1 MVSNLPPLVADG
13 GEIRLAR
20 RVASFV
26 YGRREVEWPEDVDD
40 PEELLP
46 DGREFGW
53 VAKLGD
59 SEPGLSERRFVRA
72 DVKINAAE
80 GYSDVEQVL
89 DDSALRAGGEVYF
102 ESVIEEDGLG
112 LLVPGVDFRQ
122 GDLVDVRFW
131 GRILKDQLVT
141 SIDWV
146 DGKPSVALGGQS
158 IRDTGELARARAEMV
173 RLINGERADRVDDVS
188 KVSKRVDTVDEKA
201 EDALSGVD
209 NVREALAGAGA
220 TTEDLQGQLEELN
233 QQLQEAGEGTEEN
246 LPLIQAYI
254 ASNTQRWLLQDQV
267 DALQTNALDDHE
279 QQIAELV
286 ESQDQLTATLT
297 EMQKNSLV
305 DKTNIWA
312 VRNFSNVDEENT
324 YWRRSGQLSSRDQIF
339 LAKGTW
345 RGEVVITS
353 EWVYDG
359 MPQTSHT
366 FSTVPA
372 SNGSREITAPQPRP
386 LAAFRSAVLQTTVFP
401 GEQTTR
407 KHTLGGT
414 NLSRST
420 WATLQTITVPD
431 GAIDVNLFF
440 RVHWDWASHDVY
452 SIRITWNGAT
462 VGAVNTVNGLGPITP
477 LGSGNR
483 YMSSRRSVDGAA
495 SGTYRFEVL
504 SHASESSQRRT
515 SRGVVEVSWI
525 MP

>member
-13 GEIRLAR
+13 GELRLAR

-112 LLVPGVDFRQ
+112 LLIPGVDFRQ

-201 EDALSGVD
+201 EGAQASADEADEKAEGADKKADTADKKAVDADKKAGKAQSTADGAVSKADELGQLLDPIMDFAQSYMPTGLGFSGTGRLPFRAQRGPAKG
-209 NVREALAGAGA
+209 VRVENNGMRLLGAGA
-220 TTEDLQGQLEELN
+220 WQITCEVRASWIAIQGYDITYRIYCYDPQGDLYTY
-233 QQLQEAGEGTEEN
+233 QEF
-246 LPLIQAYI
+246 
-254 ASNTQRWLLQDQV
+254 V
-267 DALQTNALDDHE
+267 DVT
-279 QQIAELV
+279 
-286 ESQDQLTATLT
+286 
-297 EMQKNSLV
+297 
-305 DKTNIWA
+305 
-312 VRNFSNVDEENT
+312 
-324 YWRRSGQLSSRDQIF
+324 SSSTHSVAFGADF
-339 LAKGTW
+339 
-345 RGEVVITS
+345 VVPEPGYFVS
-353 EWVYDG
+353 VAVYD
-359 MPQTSHT
+359 
-366 FSTVPA
+366 
-372 SNGSREITAPQPRP
+372 IAP
-386 LAAFRSAVLQTTVFP
+386 
-401 GEQTTR
+401 GR
-407 KHTLGGT
+407 KHLGGY
-414 NLSRST
+414 
-420 WATLQTITVPD
+420 AITRLV
-431 GAIDVNLFF
+431 AK
-440 RVHWDWASHDVY
+440 RW
-452 SIRITWNGAT
+452 
-462 VGAVNTVNGLGPITP
+462 
-477 LGSGNR
+477 
-483 YMSSRRSVDGAA
+483 SSEFINPPGGGAA
-495 SGTYRFEVL
+495 ETEPR
-504 SHASESSQRRT
+504 
-515 SRGVVEVSWI
+515 
-525 MP
+525 

>member
-1 MVSNLPPLVADG
+1 MTASFRLPPLVADG
-13 GEIRLAR
+13 GELRLAR

-53 VAKLGD
+53 VAKLED

-209 NVREALAGAGA
+209 DVRAALAGEGA
-220 TTEDLQGQLEELN
+220 TTEDLQAALDALN
-233 QQLQEAGEGTEEN
+233 QQLQEQGEGSEES
-246 LPLIQAYI
+246 LSLIQAYI
-254 ASNTQRWLLQDQV
+254 AANTARWELQQKV
-267 DALQTNALDDHE
+267 DEMQDRVSADLQA
-279 QQIAELV
+279 QQIAMKEEFEADRASRPEKVIASAAGSSNPAYPVTNLPNGDW
-286 ESQDQLTATLT
+286 QMRLTDVAGAIVILDTW
-297 EMQKNSLV
+297 EV
-305 DKTNIWA
+305 
-312 VRNFSNVDEENT
+312 
-324 YWRRSGQLSSRDQIF
+324 SGQDRISPIAKQYTPTTNPLIVTRNSSQ
-339 LAKGTW
+339 
-345 RGEVVITS
+345 VVS
-353 EWVYDG
+353 CEWVRTAG
-359 MPQTSHT
+359 IVRAVNETWTGKQH
-366 FSTVPA
+366 FSGA
-372 SNGSREITAPQPRP
+372 NEWH
-386 LAAFRSAVLQTTVFP
+386 LLDM
-401 GEQTTR
+401 
-407 KHTLGGT
+407 
-414 NLSRST
+414 
-420 WATLQTITVPD
+420 VPD
-431 GAIDVNLFF
+431 M
-440 RVHWDWASHDVY
+440 S
-452 SIRITWNGAT
+452 
-462 VGAVNTVNGLGPITP
+462 VG
-477 LGSGNR
+477 
-483 YMSSRRSVDGAA
+483 A
-495 SGTYRFEVL
+495 SGTDNFDMTVSIRFPDGWSYYRLQIRAGNKILADKTAQGSSTIFKTVPLTVNL
-504 SHASESSQRRT
+504 SVSSATISPNTDVRIYYMKWGQSSLGNSAINRITTRASWTERN
-515 SRGVVEVSWI
+515 V
-525 MP
+525 